1 MSLRRILRDKRSSL
15 RARIEDSLDSNSR
28 KEIRLNLNVSS
39 KRTNVLADPRRWAV
53 PLRRHE
59 RIERNVSLFPKRQWQ
74 RWRRTAGSWVT
85 PDCSPARPILRCRTR
100 SPTLSRCRWTRRRRG
115 APGWKRRRWARSRVP
130 PLSARSSLP
139 CATWCLKD
147 REGTV

>member
-15 RARIEDSLDSNSR
+15 RARTEDSLDSNSR

-39 KRTNVLADPRRWAV
+39 KRTNVLADPRRRAV